1 MNTALSAS
9 TAVPQKLTLRERLS
23 QLWNEIKL
31 NKMSYLFVAPFLLLF
46 SLFVVIPILLSIG
59 LSFTYFNMV
68 QAPTW
73 VGWQNYLTLFL
84 EDEVFL
90 IAVRNTLLFAVITGP
105 ISYIL
110 CFVSA
115 WLINELKPRLRS
127 IVTLLF
133 YAPSISANAYLIWT
147 VMFSGDSY
155 GYINGVLLYWGI
167 IDKPVQWL
175 QDPTW
180 MMSIVVIVVVWMS
193 LGVSFLTFIAG
204 LQGIADVYYEA
215 AAIDGVR
222 NRWQELWYVT
232 LPMMRNHLMFGAII
246 SITNSFA
253 AAGQLQ
259 ALVGPEPTDWATWTI
274 MQHLND
280 YGYVRYEMGYAS
292 AMAVVL
298 FLTMVGAQRLVQ
310 RLLSKLG

>member
-1 MNTALSAS
+1 MNSALSTS
-9 TAVPQKLTLRERLS
+9 TAVPQKPTLREKLS
-23 QLWNEIKL
+23 QVWDEVKL
-31 NKMSYLFVAPFLLLF
+31 NKISYLFVAPFLLLF

-167 IDKPVQWL
+167 I
-175 QDPTW
+175 
-180 MMSIVVIVVVWMS
+180 
-193 LGVSFLTFIAG
+193 
-204 LQGIADVYYEA
+204 
-215 AAIDGVR
+215 
-222 NRWQELWYVT
+222 
-232 LPMMRNHLMFGAII
+232 
-246 SITNSFA
+246 
-253 AAGQLQ
+253 
-259 ALVGPEPTDWATWTI
+259 
-274 MQHLND
+274 
-280 YGYVRYEMGYAS
+280 
-292 AMAVVL
+292 
-298 FLTMVGAQRLVQ
+298 
-310 RLLSKLG
+310 